1 MQRRWKIAFG
11 AAGIAVVAVGLA
23 VLLVRV
29 SGGRPVAGQRAI
41 PVRYVQRPVVRLGTG
56 RRRMQRRWKMTL
68 AGVGMAVAAAGL
80 SVLLVVLLP
89 GARPV
94 ARQRAVPVMYMGHPV
109 PV

>member
-41 PVRYVQRPVVRLGTG
+41 PVRHVKRPVVRLGTG
-56 RRRMQRRWKMTL
+56 GRSMQRRWKITL
-68 AGVGMAVAAAGL
+68 AGVATAVAAAGL
-80 SVLLVVLLP
+80 SVPLMLP
-89 GARPV
+89 QSGARPA
-94 ARQRAVPVMYMGHPV
+94 ARQRAVPVMEMGH
-109 PV
+109 